1 MLFHK
6 KLLPL
11 AIAIALGVS
20 SVSMTVQ
27 AAPTDASTTATA
39 PATNASRMVALPDFT
54 PIVQAT
60 ENSVVNIRTEAPV
73 EQRPDGFDS
82 FGFGPNDPDEIF
94 KFFFGPDFPGNGF
107 PQFGPRAENPK
118 RKAPRKDEKQR
129 TEPTGVGSGFI
140 ISSDGY
146 IITNNHV
153 VDGATKVIVTLNNSK
168 EYDAK
173 VIGTDKRT
181 DIALLKIN
189 AKDLKPLEIGD
200 SDSLKK
206 GQWVLAIG
214 SPYGLDSTVTSG
226 IVSAI
231 NRDTGD
237 YLPFVQTDV
246 PINPGNSGGPL
257 IDLSG
262 KVVGVNSQI
271 YTRSG
276 GFMGISFSIPI
287 NEAMH
292 VVEQLKATGKVER
305 GRIGVMISEV
315 KKEVADALGLKEDKG
330 ALVSNIEPKSPAEKA
345 GIKSGDVILSF
356 ANRPVNKWSDL
367 PRLVGLT
374 KPGTTTD
381 IEVWR
386 RGKLVKLKITLD
398 STKDDKSTASKA
410 DSSDDATADTSTVDR
425 IGLSVKSLDDETKDK
440 IRVSNGVVINEV
452 EGDAADMGIQKGD
465 VLVAINDQD
474 ITSVS
479 QYKEIIKKLPKDK
492 AAALLIRRE
501 NLAQWVTVTPSK

>member
-6 KLLPL
+6 KLLSTVVTV
-11 AIAIALGVS
+11 ALGIS
-20 SVSMTVQ
+20 SASMTAWAVPQ
-27 AAPTDASTTATA
+27 EANTIATTVASD
-39 PATNASRMVALPDFT
+39 NSRMVTLPDFT
-54 PIVQAT
+54 PIVEAT

-73 EQRPDGFDS
+73 KQYPDGFES
-82 FGFGPNDPDEIF
+82 FGFGPNNPDEIF
-94 KFFFGPDFPGNGF
+94 QFFFGPDFQGGF
-107 PQFGPRAENPK
+107 PQYGPRAETPRRKIPK
-118 RKAPRKDEKQR
+118 EKQR

-140 ISSDGY
+140 ISTDGY

-153 VDGATKVIVTLNNSK
+153 VDGATRVVVTLNNSR

-214 SPYGLDSTVTSG
+214 SPYGLESTVTSG

-257 IDLSG
+257 IDLTG

-292 VVEQLKATGKVER
+292 VVEQLKSTGKVER

-315 KKEVADALGLKEDKG
+315 KKEVANALGLKDTKG
-330 ALVSNIEPKSPAEKA
+330 ALVSDVEEKSPAEKA

-356 ANRPVNKWSDL
+356 ANRAVNKWSDL
-367 PRLVGLT
+367 PRIVGLT

-386 RGKLVKLKITLD
+386 RGKSVKLKITLD
-398 STKDDKSTASKA
+398 GTKA
-410 DSSDDATADTSTVDR
+410 DKKTSHISDDSDSSVEASAIDR
-425 IGLSVKSLDDETKDK
+425 MGLSVKPLDAETKEH

-452 EGDAADMGIQKGD
+452 EGDAAEMGIQKGD
-465 VLVAINDQD
+465 VLVAINDHD
-474 ITSVS
+474 IQSVS
-479 QYKEIIKKLPKDK
+479 QYKELIKKLPKDK